1 MTRTR
6 IERRSF
12 LKAATQALL
21 AAPAVSALSRF
32 ADAQPP
38 SEAKPAHPAHA
49 AAAKVPAKP
58 AVTLNVRDYG
68 ATGDGKTKD
77 TLAIQQTIE
86 RCSVFGG
93 GVVVV
98 PAGDYLTGAL
108 VLRSGV
114 TLRIEQGTTLNGS
127 QDMSEYPLAQVRL
140 EGHWVKGYNGF
151 ISATDAE
158 DVGIAGPGKIV
169 GNPTLRGRVERATG
183 LRYPALIEFTNCK
196 NVRVEDVNT
205 QQFGMW
211 STHPVY
217 CENVTFKNSLKSG
230 RGAEGNLI
238 GRVCEDTL
246 ITNCTLSDSGF
257 ACIGIG
263 SETSAG
269 VRNVRIEKC
278 KFIHARSH
286 AIFIK
291 SRVGRGAFVEDISAT
306 DLDVSGMGQGF
317 LQITNLNTGKSDGD
331 ASVMGD
337 VGIPPFRNFRFSNVR
352 VTDVPMLVDV
362 TKMHPRKPL
371 DGLTLTNITGTCA
384 KGIAL
389 VNVKNA
395 HLSGIKV
402 TGFAGPLL
410 STSHVTGTGLTGAR
424 RWAPVWKAA
433 VKRSR
438 PWVPPLTR
446 RRAVAR
452 SLAARAW
459 RMAGS
464 RLARKRAS
472 NSAAMAGWLA
482 RPGLATRSRPVSRA

>member
-1 MTRTR
+1 MNRVR
-6 IERRSF
+6 MERRSF
-12 LKAATQALL
+12 LKAATQTLL
-21 AAPAVSALSRF
+21 VAPAMPMLGRLAEGQQT
-32 ADAQPP
+32 AT
-38 SEAKPAHPAHA
+38 KPAHPVVRAGV
-49 AAAKVPAKP
+49 AKTPAKP

-68 ATGDGKTKD
+68 ATGDGNTKD

-93 GVVVV
+93 GVVSV

-114 TLRIEQGTTLNGS
+114 TLRVEEGATLNGS
-127 QDMSEYPLAQVRL
+127 TDMADYPLAQVRW
-140 EGHWVKGYNGF
+140 EGHWVKGYSGF

-158 DVGIAGPGKIV
+158 NIGLVGKGKIV
-169 GNPTLRGRVERATG
+169 GNPTLRGRVERSTN

-196 NVRVEDVNT
+196 NVLVEDLYT

-217 CENVTFKNSLKSG
+217 CENVTFRNATFKSGADGIDVDSCKHTVIDGCTFDTGDDSISLKSG

-246 ITNCTLSDSGF
+246 ITNCTMSDAGF

-291 SRVGRGAFVEDISAT
+291 SRVGRGAFIEDVSAT
-306 DLDVSGMGQGF
+306 DCDVSGMGQGF
-317 LQITNLNTGKSDGD
+317 LQITNTNTGKSDGD

-337 VGIPPFRNFRFSNVR
+337 AGIPLFKNFRFSNMR
-352 VTDVPMLVDV
+352 VTDVPMLVDA

-371 DGLTLTNITGTCA
+371 DGLTLTNISGTCK
-384 KGIAL
+384 KGIVL

-395 HLSGIKV
+395 HLSRIEV
-402 TGFAGPLL
+402 TGYDGPLL
-410 STSHVTGTGLTGAR
+410 STAHTTGTGLAG
-424 RWAPVWKAA
+424 
-433 VKRSR
+433 
-438 PWVPPLTR
+438 
-446 RRAVAR
+446 AVAYTGDGPK
-452 SLAARAW
+452 LPDA
-459 RMAGS
+459 
-464 RLARKRAS
+464 L
-472 NSAAMAGWLA
+472 
-482 RPGLATRSRPVSRA
+482 PVPAEPYQLR

>member
-49 AAAKVPAKP
+49 AAAKAPAKP

-114 TLRIEQGTTLNGS
+114 TLRIEEGATLNGS
-127 QDMSEYPLAQVRL
+127 QDMSEYPPAQVRW

-158 DVGIAGPGKIV
+158 DVGIAGPGKII

-183 LRYPALIEFTNCK
+183 LRYPALIEFNNCK
-196 NVRVEDVNT
+196 NVRVEDCYT
-205 QQFGMW
+205 QQYGMW

-217 CENVTFKNSLKSG
+217 CENVTFKNVTFKSGADGIDVDSCKHTVIDGCTFETSDDSISLKSG
-230 RGAEGNLI
+230 RGAEGNTI

-269 VRNVRIEKC
+269 VRNVRIEHC

-291 SRVGRGAFVEDISAT
+291 SRVGRGAFVEDVSAT

-317 LQITNLNTGKSDGD
+317 LQITNINTGKSDGD

-337 VGIPPFRNFRFSNVR
+337 AGIPLFRNFRFSNVR

-362 TKMHPRKPL
+362 KNMHPRKPL

-410 STSHVTGTGLTGAR
+410 STSHVTGTGLAG
-424 RWAPVWKAA
+424 
-433 VKRSR
+433 
-438 PWVPPLTR
+438 
-446 RRAVAR
+446 AVAIEGDGPK
-452 SLAARAW
+452 LPDDVPAPAEPYK
-459 RMAGS
+459 
-464 RLARKRAS
+464 LH
-472 NSAAMAGWLA
+472 
-482 RPGLATRSRPVSRA
+482 

>member
-49 AAAKVPAKP
+49 AAAKAPAKP

-114 TLRIEQGTTLNGS
+114 TLRIEEGATLNGS
-127 QDMSEYPLAQVRL
+127 QDMSEYPPAQVRW

-158 DVGIAGPGKIV
+158 DVGIAGPGKII

-183 LRYPALIEFTNCK
+183 LRYPALIEFNNCK
-196 NVRVEDVNT
+196 NVRVEDCYT
-205 QQFGMW
+205 QQYGMW

-217 CENVTFKNSLKSG
+217 CENVTFKNVTFKSGADGIDVDSCKHTVIDGCTFETSDDSISLKSG
-230 RGAEGNLI
+230 RGAEGNTI

-269 VRNVRIEKC
+269 VRNVRIEHC

-291 SRVGRGAFVEDISAT
+291 SRVGRGAFVEDVSAT
-306 DLDVSGMGQGF
+306 DLDISGMGQGF
-317 LQITNLNTGKSDGD
+317 LQITNINTGKSDGD
-331 ASVMGD
+331 ASVNGEA
-337 VGIPPFRNFRFSNVR
+337 GIPLFRNFRFSNVR
-352 VTDVPMLVDV
+352 VTDVPSLVDAIK
-362 TKMHPRKPL
+362 TDSRKPV
-371 DGLTLTNITGTCA
+371 DGLTLTNVTGTCA
-384 KGIAL
+384 KAIELA
-389 VNVKNA
+389 NVKNV
-395 HLSGIKV
+395 HISGLKV

-410 STSHVTGTGLTGAR
+410 ATANVTGTGLAGAAKLDAAKLPKMPDLFV
-424 RWAPVWKAA
+424 AP
-433 VKRSR
+433 
-438 PWVPPLTR
+438 
-446 RRAVAR
+446 
-452 SLAARAW
+452 
-459 RMAGS
+459 
-464 RLARKRAS
+464 
-472 NSAAMAGWLA
+472 
-482 RPGLATRSRPVSRA
+482 ATPYALR

>member
-114 TLRIEQGTTLNGS
+114 TLRIEEGATLNGS
-127 QDMSEYPLAQVRL
+127 QDMSEYPLAQVRW

-217 CENVTFKNSLKSG
+217 CENVTFKNVTFKSGADGIDVDSCKHTVIDGCTFETSDDSISLKSG

-410 STSHVTGTGLTGAR
+410 STSHVTGTGLTGAVAIEGDGPKLPDDVP
-424 RWAPVWKAA
+424 APAEPYK
-433 VKRSR
+433 
-438 PWVPPLTR
+438 LH
-446 RRAVAR
+446 
-452 SLAARAW
+452 
-459 RMAGS
+459 
-464 RLARKRAS
+464 
-472 NSAAMAGWLA
+472 
-482 RPGLATRSRPVSRA
+482 